1 MTNNRAV
8 TEAGIIEYSDT
19 GKGMPLLFIHGGHSN
34 SKETLF
40 HKGFDK
46 DTFRLITP
54 SRPGYGQTPLTKNG
68 SAGKTAALFISL
80 LDKLHLEKVI
90 VIGISAGGLTA
101 IEITA
106 NYPERVSKLILISA
120 VTKKWLTNKDDTY
133 KKGKILF
140 NPALE
145 KYTWWLYRSFFK
157 VYPKMAASLLA
168 KELSKKVFP
177 LEKPEIE
184 ELYNMVDKQRS
195 KRGFV
200 NDLNQDIPQGIINKI
215 TSPTLILHSLNDNAV
230 CIEHAKFAAN
240 NILRS
245 LLKTYNNN
253 WGHLLWLGQEGKE
266 PIADTLYFINN

>member
-1 MTNNRAV
+1 MAV

-34 SKETLF
+34 SKEISF
-40 HKGFDK
+40 NKGFDK

-54 SRPGYGQTPLTKNG
+54 SRPGYGQTPLTENG

-120 VTKKWLTNKDDTY
+120 VTKKWLTEKDNTY
-133 KKGKILF
+133 QKGKILF

-145 KYTWWLYRSFFK
+145 KYTWWLYRIVFK

-184 ELYNMVDKQRS
+184 ELYNMVCKQRS

-200 NDLNQDIPQGIINKI
+200 NDLDQDIPQGIINKI
-215 TSPTLILHSLNDNAV
+215 THTTLILHSINDNAV
-230 CIEHAKFAAN
+230 SIEHAKFAAN
-240 NILRS
+240 NIPRS

-253 WGHLLWLGQEGKE
+253 WGHLLWLGREGKE

>member
-54 SRPGYGQTPLTKNG
+54 SRPGYGKTPLTENG

-120 VTKKWLTNKDDTY
+120 VTKKWLTEKDNTY
-133 KKGKILF
+133 QKGKILF